1 MISAA
6 LHTHR
11 VQNAVGHVG
20 QRWGESPLAPR
31 RAARA
36 GIAQLPQYFVCA
48 GPIQHQTHIDSRCAT
63 HTPCPDPCGWRRK
76 TQLGLW
82 GTGYQN
88 RLRRAARGGIA
99 QLPHCFVCP
108 GPIQN
113 QTRPGSSCAG
123 RPSRLCRWCWQ
134 RGPWLCLCGIGVGG
148 PLPQTMVTTL
158 LCVFM
163 IVIDRPPKTCVA
175 AVLGE
180 QCVSTLGAGGVSCK

>member
-1 MISAA
+1 MWGKGGARAFCAA
-6 LHTHR
+6 PRRGQPGIAQLPHYCVCAGPTQHQTHIDSSCATHTPR
-11 VQNAVGHVG
+11 AKRSWACGAKVG
-20 QRWGESPLAPR
+20 RESLAPR

-36 GIAQLPQYFVCA
+36 GIAQLPHYFVCA

-134 RGPWLCLCGIGVGG
+134 RGPWLCLCAQG
-148 PLPQTMVTTL
+148 
-158 LCVFM
+158 
-163 IVIDRPPKTCVA
+163 
-175 AVLGE
+175 
-180 QCVSTLGAGGVSCK
+180 